1 MDFLKLSPVFTTCS
15 VLYLNISVG
24 EDHMMCISWL
34 CMIVARQS
42 GFKFLIPVPHNFN
55 AVQYATTFDT
65 HVVPTMGYLYYI
77 VFDQD
82 TLFILSNFQS

>member
-1 MDFLKLSPVFTTCS
+1 
-15 VLYLNISVG
+15 
-24 EDHMMCISWL
+24 
-34 CMIVARQS
+34 MIVARQS